1 MFQITGWSIF
11 ALLNIYVAYIAKELL
26 TPVVVINLLLASTG
40 LYISHQFRNY
50 ILQHQWIKLSTE
62 QLVQK
67 VILALLIVTV
77 IYTLFYYSFTFFL
90 YRESFHSLKIASL
103 FGSIISVFLLFGCW
117 SLIYFAWGN
126 VEKNRNN
133 VIHQLTLESTM
144 KDLEIKTIRSNLQP
158 HFIFNALNSI
168 RALIDE
174 NPGQAREAITHI
186 SNILRNS
193 ITKQEPTDTLA
204 NELSLVDDYLALEK
218 IRFEER
224 LHIEKEIGTNTLAYQ
239 IPTMMLQTLVEN
251 AIKHGIAKSEEGG
264 TIFIQTQID
273 NTQQLCIQIGNTGKL
288 DISSKDAN
296 SLGFGL
302 HATKQRLVY
311 LCGNDASIDM
321 QQKQKQVI
329 VTILIPHPK
338 TLPK

>member
-40 LYISHQFRNY
+40 LYISHLFRNY
-50 ILQHQWIKLSTE
+50 ILQHQWIKLNTE

-67 VILALLIVTV
+67 VILALLIIT
-77 IYTLFYYSFTFFL
+77 IGYILFYYSFTFFL
-90 YRESFHSLKIASL
+90 YRESFHSLKISSL

-224 LHIEKEIGTNTLAYQ
+224 LHIEKEIATNTLAYQ

-251 AIKHGIAKSEEGG
+251 AIKHGIAKSEKGG
-264 TIFIQTQID
+264 TIFIHTHID
-273 NTQQLCIQIGNTGKL
+273 NAQQLCIQIGNTGKL

-321 QQKQKQVI
+321 QQKHEQVI

-338 TLPK
+338 TLDI

>member
-1 MFQITGWSIF
+1 MDKIKYRAIGSKSYFGIVDCHGYLHFI
-11 ALLNIYVAYIAKELL
+11 LLF
-26 TPVVVINLLLASTG
+26 
-40 LYISHQFRNY
+40 LYI
-50 ILQHQWIKLSTE
+50 
-62 QLVQK
+62 
-67 VILALLIVTV
+67 
-77 IYTLFYYSFTFFL
+77 FL

-218 IRFEER
+218 YD
-224 LHIEKEIGTNTLAYQ
+224 LK
-239 IPTMMLQTLVEN
+239 
-251 AIKHGIAKSEEGG
+251 
-264 TIFIQTQID
+264 
-273 NTQQLCIQIGNTGKL
+273 
-288 DISSKDAN
+288 KD
-296 SLGFGL
+296 
-302 HATKQRLVY
+302 Y
-311 LCGNDASIDM
+311 I
-321 QQKQKQVI
+321 
-329 VTILIPHPK
+329 
-338 TLPK
+338 